1 MKSQSCRAKGRRLQ
15 QRVAQSI
22 VEAFPHL
29 EADDAVS
36 TSSGANGVDV
46 RMSPLAQRTIPV
58 AVECKN
64 QERLNI
70 WACLEQT
77 VKNCPPGMDP
87 CLIFSRNR
95 AATYAVLPWE
105 TVLALYQARYRMS
118 EAGMRGGLPDELP
131 EGSPGGAPDAAALPP
146 RLAELL
152 AELAQWAALPAA
164 DGRGADGLGGGRS
177 DGLPDGD
184 E

>member
-58 AVECKN
+58 AIECKN

-70 WACLEQT
+70 WACLEQP
-77 VKNCPPGMDP
+77 VKNCPPGMAP

-105 TVLALYQARYRMS
+105 TVLALYQARYRMA
-118 EAGMRGGLPDELP
+118 EAGDGPPGDLRGAG
-131 EGSPGGAPDAAALPP
+131 AAA
-146 RLAELL
+146 
-152 AELAQWAALPAA
+152 AAGAASSLIISSATRSPERRGRSPAA
-164 DGRGADGLGGGRS
+164 ARQAARPAGSGGPAPKAACRR
-177 DGLPDGD
+177 
-184 E
+184 